1 MADEDIPVSLNNN
14 TGETLYLCVQVDG
27 VFQEWSFPNGSSQ
40 TINAATT
47 QFVMINSKSGACPD

>member
-1 MADEDIPVSLNNN
+1 MADDNIPVSLNNN

-27 VFQEWSFPNGSSQ
+27 VFQEWSLPNGGSQ

-47 QFVMINSKSGACPD
+47 PVVIIQSESGACPD